1 MTVLEFRFDHPPNR
15 IDFLQGLGRQEIDLI
30 LASGK
35 LPRFSA
41 KCVMTHQGEHAG
53 HLLLLWRGRARYF
66 LEAQNGKKLD
76 LRPITPGAIF
86 GGAALVS
93 GSSTYLV
100 SSEAVKDSV
109 ALVWDGPAIRAF
121 AKRFHLLLENALF
134 LALDHFSWY
143 FSAYEALSSQS
154 APERLAQ
161 VLMKLAP
168 AIGQKVL
175 GGVELDLTN
184 EELAN
189 SANITPFTASR
200 IVSQWRKI
208 GALHKQRG
216 KIILRSPERLLLRIV

>member
-1 MTVLEFRFDHPPNR
+1 
-15 IDFLQGLGRQEIDLI
+15 
-30 LASGK
+30 
-35 LPRFSA
+35 
-41 KCVMTHQGEHAG
+41 MTHQGEHAG
-53 HLLLLWRGRARYF
+53 HLLLLWRGGARYF

-161 VLMKLAP
+161 VLMK
-168 AIGQKVL
+168 V
-175 GGVELDLTN
+175 
-184 EELAN
+184 
-189 SANITPFTASR
+189 SARHWPE
-200 IVSQWRKI
+200 
-208 GALHKQRG
+208 G
-216 KIILRSPERLLLRIV
+216 LRWC